1 MKARKPVVLVYDINN
16 KLVDDVAHALS
27 GRGLLTTINTYN
39 EGNATDVLEQYN
51 RGFGLLTNKLSC
63 VITGWNSHKKPRD
76 QFLYLM
82 RDRESKS
89 PLRGATPV
97 ILITEDHRPDLKE
110 RALEAGVVAYLHID
124 TFKQYLLP
132 LMVELLEK
140 NNPVELNQRAR
151 LLFAKE
157 QYANESEDV

>member
-1 MKARKPVVLVYDINN
+1 MKARKPVVLIYDINT
-16 KLVDDVAHALS
+16 KLVDAVAHVLS
-27 GRGLLTTINTYN
+27 SSGLLTTINTYN
-39 EGNATDVLEQYN
+39 EGNATEVLEQYN

-82 RDRESKS
+82 REMESKS
-89 PLRGATPV
+89 PLRRPTSV
-97 ILITEDHRPDLKE
+97 IIITEDHRPDLKQ

-124 TFKQYLLP
+124 TFKDYLLP

-140 NNPVELNQRAR
+140 NNPIELNQRAR

-157 QYANESEDV
+157 QYANESEEV

>member
-1 MKARKPVVLVYDINN
+1 MKARKPVVLIYDINN
-16 KLVDDVAHALS
+16 KLVDEVAHELGGS
-27 GRGLLTTINTYN
+27 GLLTTINTYN
-39 EGNATDVLEQYN
+39 EGNATEVLEQYD

-76 QFLYLM
+76 QFLYHLRSM
-82 RDRESKS
+82 ESKS

-110 RALEAGVVAYLHID
+110 RALEAGVVAYLHVD
-124 TFKQYLLP
+124 TFKDSLLS

-157 QYANESEDV
+157 QYANESDED

>member
-1 MKARKPVVLVYDINN
+1 
-16 KLVDDVAHALS
+16 
-27 GRGLLTTINTYN
+27 
-39 EGNATDVLEQYN
+39 
-51 RGFGLLTNKLSC
+51 
-63 VITGWNSHKKPRD
+63 
-76 QFLYLM
+76 M

-110 RALEAGVVAYLHID
+110 RALEAGVVGYLHID
-124 TFKQYLLP
+124 TFKQHLLP

>member
-1 MKARKPVVLVYDINN
+1 MKARKPVVLIYDINN
-16 KLVDDVAHALS
+16 KLVDEVAHALS
-27 GRGLLTTINTYN
+27 GSGLLTTINTYN
-39 EGNATDVLEQYN
+39 EGNATEVLAQYN

-76 QFLYLM
+76 QFLYQLRNM
-82 RDRESKS
+82 ESKS
-89 PLRGATPV
+89 PLRGPTSV
-97 ILITEDHRPDLKE
+97 IIITEDHRPDLKL
-110 RALEAGVVAYLHID
+110 RALEAGVAAYLHID
-124 TFKQYLLP
+124 TFKNYLLP

-157 QYANESEDV
+157 QYANESEEV